1 MRLARLGLLGG
12 LFLLPVRPAAAEVIV
27 AVTDGRVDLT
37 ANSAPLSEVLDR
49 LARQTRMELTYDGAP
64 PRTLV
69 TVVLQAATPA
79 QAVLSVMEGLGVNY
93 ALQLDRSGRGVK
105 SLLLIAGGASG
116 PARAASGP
124 DRPAGRVP
132 PPPPPPA
139 AVDYMEDEADEVEDE
154 PPVEMRPDRPGRM
167 GRPNRGERPDRP
179 GVFEP
184 GVPPN
189 TGPFPPLAPA
199 ATPAYPVSPFAP
211 VPNLPQVVVPPPGQA
226 GQQVPPPE
234 NDPDS

>member
-37 ANSAPLSEVLDR
+37 AQAAPLSEVLDR

-64 PRTLV
+64 PRNLV

-79 QAVLSVMEGLGVNY
+79 QAVISVMEGLGVNY
-93 ALQLDRSGRGVK
+93 ALQLDRSGREVK
-105 SLLLIAGGASG
+105 SLLLIAAAASG
-116 PARAASGP
+116 PARSTSGP

-132 PPPPPPA
+132 PPPPPPPSA
-139 AVDYMEDEADEVEDE
+139 DEMEDEAEEVEDE

-167 GRPNRGERPDRP
+167 GRPGRGERPERP

-184 GVPPN
+184 GGQPN
-189 TGPFPPLAPA
+189 TPFPPA
-199 ATPAYPVSPFAP
+199 ATPPTPAYPVSPFAP